1 LIFKCFEIK
10 YFKLSNFQTFQTLSM
25 LYPDHFEQKIDFT
38 SIRRLLKDKC
48 VSTLGMEKVDEIQ
61 FSSDYAEVMRLISL
75 TDEMLRVLTTDS
87 DELPTGDFY
96 DVRPALSRVR
106 IEGLF
111 LDELE
116 VYDLRRAL
124 EAVRRL
130 VAFLTKH
137 EAEVYPHLHELV
149 SGVAT
154 FPLIIQRIDAILN
167 KFGKIKDNASTELAR
182 IRKDTFQVQGSISR
196 TLNTI
201 LRQAQTDGYVEKDV
215 APTMREGRLV
225 IPVSPAFKR
234 KVQGIVHDESATG
247 KTVFIE
253 PTQVVEANNRL
264 RELEGEERREIMRI
278 LLEFTNFVR
287 PHTEEIFE
295 SQYFLGQIDFLRAKA
310 LFAIEI
316 KAIKPRLDDVCQLEW
331 AKAVHPLLY
340 LSLKKQG
347 KEIVPLDIVLN
358 EKQRILLISGPNAG
372 GKSVCLKTVVLLQY
386 MIQCGLLVPV
396 HDSSRAGLFDRL
408 FIDIGDEQS
417 IENDLSTYSSH
428 LLNMKFFIKNSNP
441 KTLLLIDEFGTG
453 TEPMIGGAIAEASLE
468 RFNRNLAF
476 GVITTHYTNLKHFA
490 EDAEGIVN
498 GAMLYDR
505 QHLQPLFQLDIGNPG
520 SSFAIEIAR
529 KIGLPEDLIAE
540 AAEKVGAEHLDYD
553 KHLQDIVRDKRY
565 WENKRQLIRQKEKRL
580 EEMLEKYEVEIAS
593 IDKQRKEITNKAKDE
608 AKSLLSDTNARI
620 ENTIRQI
627 KEADAEKEKTRSARK
642 ELEEFKDSINN
653 EQIIPKSTPKS
664 PKGDLKSG
672 NSRLSL
678 NKKHSSNDESET
690 RNAEHGIR
698 NVERGTQ
705 NTERKTRNVEPPTF
719 KPGATVR
726 LKGQLAVG
734 TIIEMQDKQ
743 ALVSFGNMKSTVKL
757 AKLEAISNN
766 QIKKEARKFEALGNT
781 ATDEVRQRKLTFSSE
796 IDVRGMRGDEA
807 IQAVMYFIDD
817 AIMVGVASVRILH
830 GTGTGILRQMI
841 RQYLGAVNGIKTYHD
856 EHINFGG
863 SGITVVEFE

>member
-1 LIFKCFEIK
+1 
-10 YFKLSNFQTFQTLSM
+10 M

-38 SIRRLLKDKC
+38 TIRQLLRDKC
-48 VSTLGMEKVDEIQ
+48 VSTLGVEKVDEIR
-61 FSSDYAEVMRLISL
+61 FSADYGEIIRLISQ
-75 TDEMLRVLTTDS
+75 TDEMLQVLTSDS
-87 DELPTGDFY
+87 DELPIGDFY
-96 DVRPALSRVR
+96 DVRPALSRIR

-149 SGVAT
+149 VGVDT
-154 FPLIIQRIDAILN
+154 FPGIIQRIDAILN
-167 KFGKIKDNASTELAR
+167 KFGKVKDNASSELAR
-182 IRKDTFQVQGSISR
+182 VRKDTFQVQSSISR
-196 TLNTI
+196 TLNAI

-234 KVQGIVHDESATG
+234 KVKGIVHDESATG

-278 LLEFTNFVR
+278 LVDFTNFVR
-287 PHTEEIFE
+287 PHSEEIFA

-310 LFAIEI
+310 LFAIDI
-316 KAIKPRLDDVCQLEW
+316 KAIKPRVDDMCQLEW
-331 AKAVHPLLY
+331 VKAVHPVLF

-386 MIQCGLLVPV
+386 MIQCGLLVPL
-396 HDSSRAGLFDRL
+396 HDSSRAGIFDRL

-453 TEPMIGGAIAEASLE
+453 TEPLIGGAIAEASLE

-505 QHLQPLFQLDIGNPG
+505 QHLQPLFQLQIGNPG

-540 AAEKVGAEHLDYD
+540 AAEKVGSEHLDYD

-580 EEMLEKYEVEIAS
+580 EEVLDKYEAELAT
-593 IDKQRKEITNKAKDE
+593 IDRQRKEITTKAKDE
-608 AKSLLSDTNARI
+608 AKNLLSDANAKI

-627 KEADAEKEKTRSARK
+627 KEAEADKEKTRAARK
-642 ELEEFKDSINN
+642 ELEEFKSGIKEETSSKPGQATKNMKN
-653 EQIIPKSTPKS
+653 VKS
-664 PKGDLKSG
+664 GLNLILKSETKNTETG
-672 NSRLSL
+672 TQ
-678 NKKHSSNDESET
+678 KAEHET
-690 RNAEHGIR
+690 RNAEHKTR
-698 NVERGTQ
+698 NAERG
-705 NTERKTRNVEPPTF
+705 TRNVEHLIL
-719 KPGATVR
+719 KAGATVR
-726 LKGQLAVG
+726 LKGQMATG
-734 TIIEMQDKQ
+734 IIVEMQDKQ
-743 ALVSFGNMKSTVKL
+743 ALVTFGNMKSTVKL
-757 AKLEAISNN
+757 SKLEPISNN
-766 QIKKEARKFEALGNT
+766 QLKKETRKYESLGNST
-781 ATDEVRQRKLTFSSE
+781 TDEVRQRKLTFSSE

-830 GTGTGILRQMI
+830 GTGTGALRQMI
-841 RQYLGAVNGIKTYHD
+841 RQYLGTVNGIRTFQD

>member
-1 LIFKCFEIK
+1 
-10 YFKLSNFQTFQTLSM
+10 M
-25 LYPDHFEQKIDFT
+25 LYPDHFEQKIDFIT
-38 SIRRLLKDKC
+38 IRRLLKDKC
-48 VSTLGMEKVDEIQ
+48 VSTLGEEKVDEIK
-61 FSSDYAEVMRLISL
+61 FSSDYAEVMRLISQ
-75 TDEMLRVLTTDS
+75 TDEMLRVLTSDS
-87 DELPTGDFY
+87 DELPIGDFY
-96 DVRPALSRVR
+96 DVRPALARVR

-116 VYDLRRAL
+116 VFDLRRAL

-130 VAFLTKH
+130 VAFLSKH

-149 SGVAT
+149 VGVET
-154 FPLIIQRIDAILN
+154 FPLIIQRIDGILN
-167 KFGKIKDNASTELAR
+167 KFGKIKDNASSELAR
-182 IRKDTFQVQGSISR
+182 VRKDTFQVQSSISR
-196 TLNTI
+196 TLNAI

-225 IPVSPAFKR
+225 LPVSPAFKR
-234 KVQGIVHDESATG
+234 KVKGIVHDESATG

-264 RELEGEERREIMRI
+264 RELEGEERREIMKI
-278 LLEFTNFVR
+278 LVEFTNFVR
-287 PHTEEIFE
+287 PHSEEIFA

-316 KAIKPRLDDVCQLEW
+316 KAIKPRVDDMCQLEW
-331 AKAVHPLLY
+331 AKAVHPILY

-347 KEIVPLDIVLN
+347 KEIVPLNIVLN

-386 MIQCGLLVPV
+386 MIQCGLLVPL
-396 HDSSRAGLFDRL
+396 HDSSRAGIFERL

-428 LLNMKFFIKNSNP
+428 LLNMKFFIKNSTP

-453 TEPMIGGAIAEASLE
+453 TEPLIGGAIAEASLE

-580 EEMLEKYEVEIAS
+580 EEVLEKYEEELAS
-593 IDKQRKEITNKAKDE
+593 IDRQRKEITTKAKDE
-608 AKSLLSDTNARI
+608 AKSLLSDANAKI

-627 KEADAEKEKTRSARK
+627 KEADAEKEKTRTARK
-642 ELEEFKDSINN
+642 ELEDFKERIKDESASKSKHADRNLKSIKASL
-653 EQIIPKSTPKS
+653 QFIPKSELQTEGPEIQN
-664 PKGDLKSG
+664 P
-672 NSRLSL
+672 
-678 NKKHSSNDESET
+678 ESV
-690 RNAEHGIR
+690 RQHP
-698 NVERGTQ
+698 
-705 NTERKTRNVEPPTF
+705 ERKTRNPERGTRNIEIPTF
-719 KPGATVR
+719 KIGGSVR
-726 LKGQLAVG
+726 LKGQVATG
-734 TIIEMQDKQ
+734 TIVELQDKQ
-743 ALVSFGNMKSTVKL
+743 ALVTFGNMKSTVKL
-757 AKLEAISNN
+757 SKLEPISNN

-781 ATDEVRQRKLTFSSE
+781 TTDEVRQRKLTFSSE

-817 AIMVGVASVRILH
+817 AIMVGVASVNILH
-830 GTGTGILRQMI
+830 GTGTGALRQMI
-841 RQYLGAVNGIKTYHD
+841 RQYLGTVNGVRTFHD

>member
-1 LIFKCFEIK
+1 
-10 YFKLSNFQTFQTLSM
+10 M

-38 SIRRLLKDKC
+38 AIRQLLKDKC
-48 VSTLGMEKVDEIQ
+48 VSTLGEEKVDEIQ
-61 FSSDYAEVMRLISL
+61 FSSDYSDVMRLISQ
-75 TDEMLRVLTTDS
+75 TDEMLQVLISDS
-87 DELPTGDFY
+87 DELPIGDFY

-116 VYDLRRAL
+116 VFDLRRAL

-149 SGVAT
+149 VGVDT

-167 KFGKIKDNASTELAR
+167 KFGKIKDNASSELAR
-182 IRKDTFQVQGSISR
+182 VRKDTFQVQSSISR
-196 TLNTI
+196 TLNAI

-225 IPVSPAFKR
+225 LPVSPAFKR
-234 KVQGIVHDESATG
+234 KVKGIVHDESATG

-287 PHTEEIFE
+287 PHSEEIFA

-316 KAIKPRLDDVCQLEW
+316 KAIKPRVDDMCQLEW
-331 AKAVHPLLY
+331 AKAVHPLLF

-386 MIQCGLLVPV
+386 MIQCGLLVPL
-396 HDSSRAGLFDRL
+396 HDSSRAGIFERL

-428 LLNMKFFIKNSNP
+428 LLNMKFFIKNSNS

-453 TEPMIGGAIAEASLE
+453 TEPLIGGAIAEASLE

-540 AAEKVGAEHLDYD
+540 AAGKVGAEHLDYD

-580 EEMLEKYEVEIAS
+580 EEMLEKYETEIAS
-593 IDKQRKEITNKAKDE
+593 IDKQRKDITNKAKDE
-608 AKSLLSDTNARI
+608 AKSLLSDANAKI

-627 KEADAEKEKTRSARK
+627 KEADAEKERTRSARK
-642 ELEEFKDSINN
+642 ELEEFKDRITN
-653 EQIIPKSTPKS
+653 ERTPKS
-664 PKGDLKSG
+664 PAADGELKSG
-672 NSRLSL
+672 ARLPF
-678 NKKHSSNDESET
+678 NKKTSSVNT
-690 RNAEHGIR
+690 
-698 NVERGTQ
+698 ERGTQ
-705 NTERKTRNVEPPTF
+705 NTEHGTRNAELGTRNAEHATL
-719 KPGATVR
+719 KPGSTVR
-726 LKGQLAVG
+726 LKGQQAVG

-757 AKLEAISNN
+757 AKLEPISNN
-766 QIKKEARKFEALGNT
+766 QIKKEARKFESLGNT
-781 ATDEVRQRKLTFSSE
+781 ATDEVRQRKLTFTSE
-796 IDVRGMRGDEA
+796 IDIRGMRGDEA

-817 AIMVGVASVRILH
+817 AVMVGVASVRILH
-830 GTGTGILRQMI
+830 GTGTGALRQMT
-841 RQYLGAVNGIKTYHD
+841 RQYLGTVNGVRTFHD

>member
-1 LIFKCFEIK
+1 
-10 YFKLSNFQTFQTLSM
+10 M
-25 LYPDHFEQKIDFT
+25 LYPEHFEQKIDFT
-38 SIRRLLKDKC
+38 SIRQLLKDKC

-61 FSSDYAEVMRLISL
+61 FSSDYTEVMRLISQ
-75 TDEMLRVLTTDS
+75 TDEMLRVLTSDS
-87 DELPTGDFY
+87 DELPIGDFY

-116 VYDLRRAL
+116 VFDLRRAL

-149 SGVAT
+149 VGVDT

-167 KFGKIKDNASTELAR
+167 KFGKIKDNASSELAR

-196 TLNTI
+196 TLNAI

-225 IPVSPAFKR
+225 IPISPTFKR
-234 KVQGIVHDESATG
+234 KVKGIVHDESATG

-278 LLEFTNFVR
+278 LVDFTNFVR
-287 PHTEEIFE
+287 PHSEEIFA

-310 LFAIEI
+310 IFAIDI
-316 KAIKPRLDDVCQLEW
+316 KAIKPRVDDLCQLEW

-386 MIQCGLLVPV
+386 MIQCGLLVPL
-396 HDSSRAGLFDRL
+396 HDSSRAGIFDRL

-441 KTLLLIDEFGTG
+441 RTLLLIDEFGTG
-453 TEPMIGGAIAEASLE
+453 TEPLIGGAIAEASLE

-505 QHLQPLFQLDIGNPG
+505 QHLQPLFQLQIGNPG

-529 KIGLPEDLIAE
+529 KIGLPEDLIAD

-565 WENKRQLIRQKEKRL
+565 WENKRQQIRQKEKRL
-580 EEMLEKYEVEIAS
+580 EEMVEKYEAELAT
-593 IDKQRKEITNKAKDE
+593 IDRQRKEITSKAKDE
-608 AKSLLSDTNARI
+608 AKNLLSDANARI

-627 KEADAEKEKTRSARK
+627 KEADAEKERTRAARK
-642 ELEEFKDSINN
+642 ELEEFKERIKD
-653 EQIIPKSTPKS
+653 EQTTPKS
-664 PKGDLKSG
+664 PPAGGDLKSA
-672 NSRLSL
+672 NFRIQLIKKPSAT
-678 NKKHSSNDESET
+678 NKGET
-690 RNAEHGIR
+690 RNAKLS
-698 NVERGTQ
+698 
-705 NTERKTRNVEPPTF
+705 NTSLVQPFEV
-719 KPGATVR
+719 GSTVR
-726 LKGQLAVG
+726 LKGQVATGKIL
-734 TIIEMQDKQ
+734 EMQDKQ

-757 AKLEAISNN
+757 AKLEPVSNN
-766 QIKKEARKFEALGNT
+766 QLKKEARKFESLGNAT
-781 ATDEVRQRKLTFSSE
+781 TDEVRQRKLTFSSE
-796 IDVRGMRGDEA
+796 IDVRGMRGDDA

-817 AIMVGVASVRILH
+817 AVMVGVASVRILH
-830 GTGTGILRQMI
+830 GTGTGALRQMI
-841 RQYLGAVNGIKTYHD
+841 RQYLGAVNGVRNFHD

-863 SGITVVEFE
+863 AGITVVEFE